1 MGLISQ
7 LLTAKRIA
15 LDSMVF
21 IYLLEQNEKFFSGVK
36 TIFELLEAEKIEAV
50 TSIISPLEVLSP
62 PKLTTLPDQTIMY
75 RRFFQEEKN
84 LSVRELD
91 WEVMDAAAQIR
102 RESGLRTPDAIQ
114 LATAKLENTKLF
126 ITNDKIYNKVKTG
139 EALPKIILL
148 SEFS

>member
-1 MGLISQ
+1 
-7 LLTAKRIA
+7 
-15 LDSMVF
+15 MVF

-126 ITNDKIYNKVKTG
+126 ITIDKIYNKVKTG